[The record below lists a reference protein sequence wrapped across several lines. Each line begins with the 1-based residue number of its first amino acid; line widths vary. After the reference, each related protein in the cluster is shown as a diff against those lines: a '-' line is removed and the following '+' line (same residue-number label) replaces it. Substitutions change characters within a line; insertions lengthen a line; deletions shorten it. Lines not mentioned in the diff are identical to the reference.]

1 MALQGNS
8 LRNGTLSEADSEPL
22 PGAGSHCLSLE
33 GTESRQAAC
42 WLLDHLR
49 NVNEREMTYLAFCA
63 FDQFHRPDF
72 KPIARDEVEALL

>member
-8 LRNGTLSEADSEPL
+8 LRNGTLPEADSEP
-22 PGAGSHCLSLE
+22 GAGSHSLSLE
-33 GTESRQAAC
+33 GTESRQAVF

-49 NVNEREMTYLAFCA
+49 NINEREMTYLAFCA

-72 KPIARDEVEALL
+72 KPIA